1 MKRDFY
7 GVSEFI
13 KENGGVENFRCFAQM
28 RRIEMVIPFM
38 GISVVSDSNMTWM
51 ECKIDER
58 HYKVEDGYKITL
70 VPLQEGFA
78 KEDLPHLF
86 ERFYRGEKEKN
97 NGIGIGLSLSKAII
111 EMQNGIIRAFNLPNG
126 GPRFEVRFYAS

>member
-78 KEDLPHLF
+78 KEDFYQSDFMSLIRSGCIIPKESDDQHV
-86 ERFYRGEKEKN
+86 ERVHF
-97 NGIGIGLSLSKAII
+97 I
-111 EMQNGIIRAFNLPNG
+111 EPLCGSAYIVHEGDAV
-126 GPRFEVRFYAS
+126 VRSM

>member
-78 KEDLPHLF
+78 KED
-86 ERFYRGEKEKN
+86 FYQSDFMSLIRSGCIIPKE
-97 NGIGIGLSLSKAII
+97 SDDQHVEQVHFI
-111 EMQNGIIRAFNLPNG
+111 EPLCGSAYIVHEGDAV
-126 GPRFEVRFYAS
+126 VRSM